1 MLRNYIKIA
10 WRNVLHNR
18 TFSAVNIL
26 GLALGMA
33 CSLLIFLWIQDETQV
48 DQYHAN
54 GPNLYY
60 VMKRDFSDGKVDA
73 NSKTPGILPE
83 TLKEEFPEISHAVGF
98 TPWDARL
105 VFAAGNKSNKE
116 LGHWAGADWFKMFSI
131 PLLAGT
137 AETALSSPAGV
148 AISKKLANTY
158 FGSPATAIGQSIR
171 IENKKDYQVTAVFDD
186 LPDASSEKY
195 DFLLSWEDGF
205 SRHPWMKEWGNS
217 GPQTRILLRP
227 DADVTKLNA
236 KLKPFLRKY
245 NHNLSAN
252 LDLQLF
258 LHPFEDAYLYSKFTN
273 GRQDGGR
280 IDYVRLFSIV
290 AVLILVIACINF
302 MNLSTARSVKR
313 AREVGVRKAMGAG
326 RGILIGQ
333 FMGEAILLAALSLL
347 VSLVLVWCLTPTFNI
362 LTGKHLSLEINQTP
376 FWLLLAGTTLLTG
389 VIAGSYPA
397 LYLSSFEPRRVLT
410 GLPKFGSGARVFRQG
425 LVVFQ
430 FMLSMVL
437 IVGTIVIYRQINLL
451 LDTDLGYQQE
461 NLIYIAAEGKLGTN
475 FNAFKEQ
482 AEQLPGV
489 QGVTYMDEAPTG
501 IGSSTTGVQWSGKD
515 PNASIEFAQSGI
527 GYDFNKTL
535 KIKLTGREFSR
546 EFGSDSSNYI
556 INESAAKR
564 IGYQDPIGQS
574 LTMWDK
580 PGKIIGVM
588 SDFHFQSL
596 HIPIQPLIL
605 RFDPKTDNDKNIL
618 ISVRAGHTKQTL
630 ASLKTLCKQINPQF
644 PFTYQFADEEYTKMY
659 KSETVVRSLAY
670 YFAFL
675 AIFISSLGLFGLATF
690 TAEQR
695 TKEIG
700 VRKVLGASVMSIVE
714 LLSKDFLALVMIA
727 IVIGSP
733 LAWYA
738 MNEWLDGFAYKVAIE
753 WWIFALAGALAVGIA
768 LLTISLQSL
777 KAAIM
782 NPVNSLRSE

>member
-1 MLRNYIKIA
+1 MLLSYIKIT
-10 WRNVLHNR
+10 WRNVLHNK
-18 TFSAVNIL
+18 TFSAINIL

-33 CSLLIFLWIQDETQV
+33 CSLPIFLWIQDEMRV

-73 NSKTPGILPE
+73 NSKTPGILPQ
-83 TLKEEFPEISHAVGF
+83 TLKEEFPEVLHAVGF

-105 VFAAGNKSNKE
+105 VFTAGNKSNKE

-158 FGSPATAIGQSIR
+158 FGSPATAIGRSIR

-205 SRHPWMKEWGNS
+205 SRHSWMKEWGNS

-273 GRQDGGR
+273 GQQDGGR

-290 AVLILVIACINF
+290 AVVILLIACINF

-347 VSLVLVWCLTPTFNI
+347 VSLVLVWGLTPTFNM
-362 LTGKHLSLEINQTP
+362 LTGKHLSLEINRAP
-376 FWLLLAGTTLLTG
+376 VWLLLAGTTLLTG

-410 GLPKFGSGARVFRQG
+410 GLAKFGSGARVFRQG

-430 FMLSMVL
+430 FMLSMIL

-451 LDTDLGYQQE
+451 LDTDLGYQQK
-461 NLIYIAAEGKLGTN
+461 NLIYIAAEGKLGTD
-475 FNAFKEQ
+475 FKAFKEQ

-489 QGVTYMDEAPTG
+489 RGVTYMDEAPTG
-501 IGSSTTGVQWSGKD
+501 IGSSTTGVEWPGKD
-515 PNASIEFAQSGI
+515 PNAFIEFAQSGI

-535 KIKLTGREFSR
+535 KIKLKGREFSR

-618 ISVRAGHTKQTL
+618 ISVRPGHTKQTL

-659 KSETVVRSLAY
+659 KNETVVRSLAY

-700 VRKVLGASVMSIVE
+700 VRKVLGASVTSIVG
-714 LLSKDFLALVMIA
+714 LLSKDFLALVVIA